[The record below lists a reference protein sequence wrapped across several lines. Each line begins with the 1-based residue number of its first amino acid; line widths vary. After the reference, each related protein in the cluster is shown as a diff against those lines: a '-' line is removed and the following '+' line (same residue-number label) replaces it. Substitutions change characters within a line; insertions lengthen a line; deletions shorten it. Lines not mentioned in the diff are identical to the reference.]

1 MKKDP
6 RPDSEW
12 YTDLDTRSLFIKRG
26 TIKPW
31 MLAPSYGLPVGIYG
45 THKYGRC
52 RYGVRIGIYGYDKY
66 GSCSYA

>member
-1 MKKDP
+1 MKKNP

-12 YTDLDTRSLFIKRG
+12 YTDLDTRSLFIARG
-26 TIKPW
+26 AIKHW
-31 MLAPSYGLPVGIYG
+31 MLAPGHALPVGIYG

-52 RYGVRIGIYGYDKY
+52 RYGARIGIYGYDKY